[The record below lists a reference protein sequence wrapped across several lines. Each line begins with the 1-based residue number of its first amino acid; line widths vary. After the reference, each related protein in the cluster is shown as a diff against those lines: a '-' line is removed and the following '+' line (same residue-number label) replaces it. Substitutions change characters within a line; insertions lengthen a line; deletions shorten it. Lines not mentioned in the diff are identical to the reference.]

1 MSKYLPSLDDFLTKA
16 SPGSTIGIYREI
28 LADMETPVSAFR
40 KIADNNYAF
49 LLESVAGGERLAR
62 FSFLGSGTNK
72 IIRSK
77 NDSLDVIKNDSSYS
91 IRIKP
96 GEDMLDVLKDEI
108 EQIKYIPNPNLPKF
122 CGGAVG
128 YLGYDAVR
136 FFEELP
142 QITTDDLNMPDC
154 LFFFTDSLLIFDHV
168 QHKIKIVVNAEIGDN
183 PEQDYN
189 LAITKIDEI
198 MAKLQKPHVYQ
209 NSNVNPT
216 EIELKSN
223 FTKEDFQK
231 AVDSCKEYIVNGDI
245 IQAVLSQR
253 FQTPVS
259 CDSFDIYRALRS
271 LNPSPYMFYLVCD
284 DIKLIGSSPE
294 ILVTAEDGIVTTRP
308 IAGTRPRG
316 LTPEEDKA
324 LEKELLADQKE
335 LAEHIMLVDLGRN
348 DIGRV
353 SKYGSVEV
361 DELMAIERYS
371 HVMHIVSNVKG
382 ELDNDCDQFDVLRSC
397 FPAGTVSG
405 APKVRAMEII
415 EELEP
420 TRRGSYA
427 GCIGYFS
434 YSGNMD
440 TCITIR
446 TILVKDETAYIQVGA
461 GIVADSVPE
470 NEYQETLN
478 KAMAMLRAIKE
489 AHEGL
494 E

>member
-1 MSKYLPSLDDFLTKA
+1 LDDFLAKA
-16 SPGSTIGIYREI
+16 SSGSTIGIYREI

-40 KIADNNYAF
+40 KIADNEYAF
-49 LLESVAGGERLAR
+49 LLESVEGGERLAR
-62 FSFLGSGTNK
+62 YSFLGSGTNK
-72 IIRSK
+72 VIRSK
-77 NDSLDVIKNDSSYS
+77 NNNLDVMKNGSSYS
-91 IRIKP
+91 VNIKS
-96 GEDMLDVLKDEI
+96 GKDMLDVLEDEFK
-108 EQIKYIPNPNLPKF
+108 QIKYISNPSLPKF

-128 YLGYDAVR
+128 YLGYDGVR

-142 QITTDDLNMPDC
+142 VLTDDDLNMPDC

-183 PEQDYN
+183 PEEDYN
-189 LAITKIDEI
+189 NAIIKIEEI
-198 MAKLQKPHVYQ
+198 MQKLRKPYPYHNNAAKESEL
-209 NSNVNPT
+209 
-216 EIELKSN
+216 EIKSN
-223 FTKEDFQK
+223 FSKEDFKQ
-231 AVDSCKEYIVNGDI
+231 AVEKCKEYILDGDI

-253 FQTPVS
+253 FQTPIS

-271 LNPSPYMFYLVCD
+271 LNPSPYMYYLVCD

-294 ILVTAEDGIVTTRP
+294 ILVTANDGIVTTRP

-316 LTPEEDKA
+316 LTSEEDSILQA
-324 LEKELLADQKE
+324 ELISDQKE

-353 SKYGSVEV
+353 SKFGSVEV
-361 DELMAIERYS
+361 NELMQIERYS

-382 ELDNDCDQFDVLRSC
+382 ELDDNHNQFDVLRSC

-405 APKVRAMEII
+405 APKIRAMEII

-446 TILVKDETAYIQVGA
+446 TIMVKDGIAYIQAGA

-470 NEYQETLN
+470 NEYLETQN
-478 KAMAMLRAIKE
+478 KAMAMVNAIKE
-489 AHEGL
+489 AHVGL